1 MIIVMSNSATEEQIE
16 SVIKRIEEKGLEAN
30 VSRGTE
36 RTVIGAIGDERSLDP
51 ELLESLPG
59 VEQALHIVKP
69 YKIVARE
76 WHKEDTVID
85 IKGNLMG
92 GKQIQIISGPCSV
105 ETPEQ
110 MHQVIASSLS
120 TYRMEARWSYKPRIP
135 QGFSSPY
142 FFLRFSCAN

>member
-1 MIIVMSNSATEEQIE
+1 MIIVMSNVATEEQIE
-16 SVIKRIEEKGLEAN
+16 SVIKRIEEKGLEAS

-85 IKGNLMG
+85 IKGNLIG
-92 GKQIQIISGPCSV
+92 GKQ
-105 ETPEQ
+105 
-110 MHQVIASSLS
+110 
-120 TYRMEARWSYKPRIP
+120 
-135 QGFSSPY
+135 
-142 FFLRFSCAN
+142 